1 MVVIVREGELTEDKK
16 QSCYE
21 YSGLFKIINRVSKL
35 IETMEEIDK
44 YVAYSDKQYVR
55 KTAVKE
61 INKILDYID
70 EELEY
75 AKVMAEKAKPFWQTG
90 EITNVFNK
98 YNYKEKKRL
107 KELSPEERKR
117 EIQNEIEYK
126 KLIRKAFKK

>member
-1 MVVIVREGELTEDKK
+1 MIVIVREGELTEDKK

-75 AKVMAEKAKPFWQTG
+75 AKVMAEKANPFWQTG

-98 YNYKEKKRL
+98 YDYKEKKRL

>member
-1 MVVIVREGELTEDKK
+1 MIVIVREGELTEDKK

-61 INKILDYID
+61 INKIFDYID

-75 AKVMAEKAKPFWQTG
+75 AKVMAETAKPFRQTG

-98 YNYKEKKRL
+98 YDYKEKKRL

>member
-1 MVVIVREGELTEDKK
+1 MIVIVREGELTEDKK

-35 IETMEEIDK
+35 IETMEEVDK
-44 YVAYSDKQYVR
+44 YVAYSNKQYVR

-75 AKVMAEKAKPFWQTG
+75 AKVMVEKAKPFWQTG

-98 YNYKEKKRL
+98 DDYKEKK
-107 KELSPEERKR
+107 
-117 EIQNEIEYK
+117 K
-126 KLIRKAFKK
+126 KILGKVQSSLAIVAR